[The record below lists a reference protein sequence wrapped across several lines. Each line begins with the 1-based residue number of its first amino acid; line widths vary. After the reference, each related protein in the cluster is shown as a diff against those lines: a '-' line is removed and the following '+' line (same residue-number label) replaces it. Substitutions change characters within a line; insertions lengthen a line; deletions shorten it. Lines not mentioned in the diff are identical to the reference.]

1 MRAANIQLA
10 AAGRA
15 YQSVAQSAAIAIQ
28 DATDF
33 LRSMNTISSTAAGIG
48 IAMVIAGNAKG
59 KGVIE
64 EAAKIATNGVTQF
77 TAATGAAVKVASSFP
92 KSFTSTSAG

>member
-1 MRAANIQLA
+1 MKAANIQLA

-28 DATDF
+28 DAADF

-59 KGVIE
+59 KDVIE

-77 TAATGAAVKVASSFP
+77 TAATGAAVTVASSFP
-92 KSFTSTSAG
+92 KSFTSTN